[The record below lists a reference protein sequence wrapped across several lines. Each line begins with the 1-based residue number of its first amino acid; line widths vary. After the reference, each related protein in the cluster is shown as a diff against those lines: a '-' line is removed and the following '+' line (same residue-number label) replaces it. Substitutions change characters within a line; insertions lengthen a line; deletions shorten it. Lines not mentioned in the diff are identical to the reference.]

1 MSEKVL
7 VDLPQHELDPGGCG
21 NVQPDFRGGLRL
33 RPRPGAG
40 DGVGAGRDQR
50 YRANVR
56 RLFCDRCG
64 QWHGIVALLLQ
75 VPEDRLGLG
84 PLRTGHP
91 RSLVDEEEGFLGD
104 LPGVRDTAAEAQV
117 LVPVDEPLENLVVDF
132 GAGRIRGE
140 DGVQDAGIS
149 DGGVDV
155 FLQSPGVSTGL
166 LVIGRYPE
174 IGLEQEQGEHQ
185 GNQYEKTAR
194 AQKKLL
200 CALGPLA
207 YN

>member
-1 MSEKVL
+1 MGEKVL

-21 NVQPDFRGGLRL
+21 NLQPDFRGGLRV

-50 YRANVR
+50 YRADVLKAVLR
-56 RLFCDRCG
+56 RCG
-64 QWHGIVALLLQ
+64 QCHGIVARLLQ
-75 VPEDRLGLG
+75 VPEDRLGIG

-91 RSLVDEEEGFLGD
+91 RSLVDKEEGFLGD
-104 LPGVRDTAAEAQV
+104 LPGLRDTAAKAQV

-132 GAGRIRGE
+132 GARRISGE

-166 LVIGRYPE
+166 LVIGRHPK

-194 AQKKLL
+194 AQKKT
-200 CALGPLA
+200 PLRTRPFGL
-207 YN
+207 